1 MRILGID
8 PGTATTG
15 FGVVDREYNN
25 CKAVDYGIIETTPD
39 LDMPERLK
47 RIHEGICWLI
57 EEYQPDELVVEELFF
72 NRNVTT
78 AITVGQARGV
88 VLLAA
93 AQHNIPT
100 SEYTP
105 MQVKQAITGYGG
117 ADKKQVQMMVKN
129 ILKLATIPRPDD
141 AADALAIAV
150 CHSNWLQS
158 RKWEDA
164 LNKAKNE
171 NR

>member
-15 FGVVDREYNN
+15 FGVLDREYNN
-25 CKAVDYGIIETTPD
+25 FKAVDYGIIETTPD
-39 LDMPERLK
+39 LEMPMRLK
-47 RIHEGICWLI
+47 RIYEGICWLI
-57 EEYQPDELVVEELFF
+57 EEYKPDELVVEELFF

-78 AITVGQARGV
+78 AITVGQARGII
-88 VLLAA
+88 LLAA
-93 AQHNIPT
+93 AQHNIPV

-129 ILKLATIPRPDD
+129 ILKLSAIPRPDD

-164 LNKAKNE
+164 LNNAKNE